1 MLIFLFISCGG
12 GSKTPVDDDSAAVVP
27 DEDEKNC
34 EENDVDDVE
43 DTEQTEDDDSFDED
57 VTESSLPDE
66 QPENNTVTI
75 FNGAVCTGQTKCYD
89 MEKEIPCPKEGKPF
103 YGQDAQYAKLGK
115 CLPKNYTVKKY
126 DDGETVVDNNTGLEW
141 DRQSFSAK
149 GNHNQ
154 IMYDYCGK
162 RKEIGGYWDWRT
174 PAMEELF
181 LIVDGGTFEPAVDTV
196 YFPDTPSKFFF
207 SGEFYHEALGNHSE
221 NVYNLGVDF
230 KDGSYSDI
238 QITNYV
244 PEDYNNIRCVRGK
257 VRRRSSC
264 NTYLFSGE
272 GYEIYNDVQNRLVLQ
287 GGEYSG
293 KNWEEALSYCE
304 NLIYAEISD
313 WRLPNRNEAL
323 SLHKNCDDFWTSTTS
338 ASNPTFAW
346 KTYSSDVLLIVD
358 AVSKDTRLNV
368 LCAASD
374 PCGDGELWTG
384 KKCASFAELF
394 LKEDGCACQEGYGW
408 NGSLCEKLCDNN
420 LCKDIEHSTGLCLKK
435 SSLGEPLCQCDEGFY
450 WKNGKCNS
458 PCEDNPCEE
467 VEGADGICTV
477 TDSEHYIC
485 GCLEG
490 YYNLPG
496 AGSSCVSIKSCGG
509 NGLPCKNSS
518 AKTLWAFPAERFM
531 KWERAKQYC
540 EDLKDFGYTDWRL
553 PTIDELRIFE
563 TGCQKVKPDGECKA
577 SEKNSCLSA
586 ACLENC
592 KCNDLSEEEFLRQY
606 DFIWSSSIRSD
617 NHNLVLGWNSGF
629 IGSFSSVN
637 SANVQGEV
645 WCVRK
650 ID

>member
-1 MLIFLFISCGG
+1 MLIFLFISCGNTMK
-12 GSKTPVDDDSAAVVP
+12 SLSDDDFTAVVP
-27 DEDEKNC
+27 DSDTADRVP
-34 EENDVDDVE
+34 ENDSE
-43 DTEQTEDDDSFDED
+43 TDTENNDDSAPEED
-57 VTESSLPDE
+57 VITD
-66 QPENNTVTI
+66 
-75 FNGAVCTGQTKCYD
+75 FRGAVCTGQTKCYD

-115 CLPKNYTVKKY
+115 CLQKNYTVKKY

-420 LCKDIEHSTGLCLKK
+420 LCKDIEHSTGLCLEK

-467 VEGADGICTV
+467 VEGSDGICTV

-509 NGLPCKNSS
+509 NGLFKIPPCKNSS

-531 KWERAKQYC
+531 KWKRAKQYC

-586 ACLENC
+586 DCLENC

-637 SANVQGEV
+637 SANVQGKV
-645 WCVRK
+645 WCVRN

>member
-1 MLIFLFISCGG
+1 MKIFFQILLIFLFISCGG

-27 DEDEKNC
+27 DSDPADGVP
-34 EENDVDDVE
+34 ENDSE
-43 DTEQTEDDDSFDED
+43 TDTENNDDSAPEED
-57 VTESSLPDE
+57 VITD
-66 QPENNTVTI
+66 
-75 FNGAVCTGQTKCYD
+75 FRGAVCTGQTKCYD
-89 MEKEIPCPKEGKPF
+89 MEKEIPCPKEGESF
-103 YGQDAQYAKLGK
+103 YGQDAQYAKMGK

-304 NLIYAEISD
+304 NLTYAGISD

-408 NGSLCEKLCDNN
+408 NGSLCEKLCDDN
-420 LCKDIEHSTGLCLKK
+420 LCKDIEHSTGLCLEK

-467 VEGADGICTV
+467 VEGSDGICTV

-485 GCLEG
+485 GCLDG

-496 AGSSCVSIKSCGG
+496 AGSSCVSIESCG
-509 NGLPCKNSS
+509 NGLFKIPPCKNSS

-540 EDLKDFGYTDWRL
+540 EDLKYFGYTDWRL

-586 ACLENC
+586 DCLENC

-606 DFIWSSSIRSD
+606 DFIWSSSVRSD

-637 SANVQGEV
+637 SANVQGKV
-645 WCVRK
+645 WCVRN
-650 ID
+650 IE